1 MSRVGK
7 QAITVPAGVTV
18 SVDALNHVTVKGPK
32 GSLEFSFHHDM
43 KIDATAS
50 EVSVTR
56 PTDSLKHRALHGT
69 TRALLNNMVK
79 GVTEGYTKILDIKGV
94 GYRASLQGSK
104 TLIVNVGYSNPVEV
118 AIPEGLTVE
127 IPVNTEIHI
136 KGIDK
141 QAVGE
146 FAANV
151 RKIRQPEPYQGKGI
165 RYRGEYVRRKEGKT
179 AKK

>member
-7 QAITVPAGVTV
+7 LAISVPKEA
-18 SVDALNHVTVKGPK
+18 SVVIGANNFVTVKGPK
-32 GSLEFSFHHDM
+32 GTLEFSFHPEM
-43 KIDATAS
+43 KIEIS
-50 EVSVTR
+50 NNEVSVTR
-56 PTDSLKHRALHGT
+56 PSDSLRHRALHGT

-94 GYRASLQGSK
+94 GYRASLKDSK
-104 TLIVNVGYSNPVEV
+104 TLVVSVGYSNPVEV
-118 AIPEGLTVE
+118 EIPDGITVE
-127 IPVNTEIHI
+127 TPINTEIYI

-151 RKIRQPEPYQGKGI
+151 RKIRQPEPYLGKGI

-179 AKK
+179 AK

>member
-1 MSRVGK
+1 MSRVGRQSITIPK
-7 QAITVPAGVTV
+7 GVTITV
-18 SVDALNHVTVKGPK
+18 SKSNHVLVVGPK
-32 GSLEFSFHHDM
+32 GKLDFTFDVSM
-43 KIDATAS
+43 KIDSANN
-50 EVSVTR
+50 EISVTR
-56 PTDSLKHRALHGT
+56 PSDSLRHRALHGT

-79 GVTEGYTKILDIKGV
+79 GVTEGYGKVLDIKGV
-94 GYRASLQGSK
+94 GYRASLKGSN
-104 TLIVNVGYSNPVEV
+104 TLIVSVGYSNPVEV
-118 AIPEGLTVE
+118 MIPEGIQID

-165 RYRGEYVRRKEGKT
+165 RYRGEVVRRKEGKT
-179 AKK
+179 AK

>member
-7 QAITVPAGVTV
+7 LAIQVPAGA
-18 SVDALNHVTVKGPK
+18 SVVVGKQNFVTVKGPK
-32 GSLEFSFHHDM
+32 GTLEFSFHTDM
-43 KIDATAS
+43 KIEVANN

-56 PTDSLKHRALHGT
+56 PSDSLRHRALHGT

-94 GYRASLQGSK
+94 GYRASLKDSS
-104 TLIVNVGYSNPVEV
+104 TLVVSVGYSNPVEV
-118 AIPEGLTVE
+118 VIPEGLTVE
-127 IPVNTEIHI
+127 SPINTEIHI

-151 RKIRQPEPYQGKGI
+151 RKIRQPEPYLGKGI

-179 AKK
+179 AK

>member
-7 QAITVPAGVTV
+7 LAIVLPQGV
-18 SVDALNHVTVKGPK
+18 SVDVAANNHITVKGPK
-32 GSLEFSFHHDM
+32 GSLAFTFSDEM
-43 KIDATAS
+43 KVTVAHN

-56 PTDSLKHRALHGT
+56 PSDSLRHRALHGT
-69 TRALLNNMVK
+69 TRALLMNMVK

-94 GYRASLQGSK
+94 GYRASLKDSK
-104 TLIVNVGYSNPVEV
+104 TLIVSVGYSNPVEV
-118 AIPEGLTVE
+118 SIPEGLTVE
-127 IPVNTEIHI
+127 TPIPTEIYV

-141 QAVGE
+141 QLVGE

-165 RYRGEYVRRKEGKT
+165 RYRGEFVRRKEGKT
-179 AKK
+179 AK

>member
-7 QAITVPAGVTV
+7 QVIAVPAGVTITV
-18 SVDALNHVTVKGPK
+18 GNGNAVTVKGPK
-32 GSLEFSFHHDM
+32 GSLSFTFNSD
-43 KIDATAS
+43 ITINATAT

-56 PTDSLKHRALHGT
+56 PSDSLKHRALHGT
-69 TRALLNNMVK
+69 TRALLANMVK

-94 GYRASLQGSK
+94 GYRASLQGSN

-118 AIPEGLTVE
+118 TIPEGITVE
-127 IPVNTEIHI
+127 VPANTEIHI

-165 RYRGEYVRRKEGKT
+165 RYRGEFVRRKEGKT
-179 AKK
+179 AK

>member
-7 QAITVPAGVTV
+7 QAITVPAGA
-18 SVDALNHVTVKGPK
+18 SVVVGKHNLVTVKGPK
-32 GSLEFSFHHDM
+32 GTLDFSFHTDM
-43 KIDATAS
+43 KIEVANN

-56 PTDSLKHRALHGT
+56 PSDSLRHRALHGT

-94 GYRASLQGSK
+94 GYRASLKDSNI
-104 TLIVNVGYSNPVEV
+104 LVVSVGYSNPVEV
-118 AIPEGLTVE
+118 VIPEGLTVE
-127 IPVNTEIHI
+127 TPINTEIHI
-136 KGIDK
+136 RGIDK

-146 FAANV
+146 FAANI
-151 RKIRQPEPYQGKGI
+151 RKIRQPEPYLGKGI

-179 AKK
+179 AK